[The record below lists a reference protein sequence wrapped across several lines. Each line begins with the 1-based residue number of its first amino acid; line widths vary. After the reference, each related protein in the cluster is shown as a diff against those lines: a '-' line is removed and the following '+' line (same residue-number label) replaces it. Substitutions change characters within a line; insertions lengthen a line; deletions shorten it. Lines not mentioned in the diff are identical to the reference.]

1 MTEQGSTPTPLPKPP
16 PLLVAASEAA
26 RLCGVSRASW
36 WSLHSAAKVPFPIRL
51 GRRTLWRV
59 AELAE
64 WVEAGC
70 PPRHVWEER
79 KGLKP

>member
-1 MTEQGSTPTPLPKPP
+1 MTEQDSTPTSPPVIP
-16 PLLVAASEAA
+16 PLLVSASEAA
-26 RLCGVSRASW
+26 RLCGVSRTSW
-36 WSLHSAAKVPFPIRL
+36 WALHSAGRVPLPVRL

-70 PPRHVWEER
+70 PPRRMWEAR
-79 KGLKP
+79 KGLKS